1 MDKAFLAR
9 SAVERLQAVSRETLY
24 LHGGLDRTRPVV
36 VQGMV
41 TERCNYRCE
50 YCAFGRRES
59 TADEISSEEWC
70 AALVTL
76 REFIGPFLIQFA
88 GGEPFV
94 KRGFLDILDFC
105 HEQGIHFGL
114 ITNGSGLSE
123 RNCRRLSNARPFNVD
138 VSVDASRAEIHDAV
152 RGVPGSLESIEAGVG
167 RLLEARRTV
176 GADFPIRIKTTVHR
190 RNQGTLSDLVRWV
203 EAIGATS
210 VDFSPVRRWTPEVEE
225 DLWIRDSKSL
235 QSLEREIAELIRLK
249 RAGAPIETSEEKLSA
264 FVDHFEDRE
273 GSLAVSPCRVGMR
286 EYHIRPNGDVKVCW
300 YHPAIGNVRR
310 GDARSIWHGEKA
322 RAVRLNTVQCELF
335 KVHSCAHSC
344 LGHQPIRK
352 LVARTWMLMRHS
364 GRGAARDARKEG

>member
-1 MDKAFLAR
+1 
-9 SAVERLQAVSRETLY
+9 
-24 LHGGLDRTRPVV
+24 
-36 VQGMV
+36 
-41 TERCNYRCE
+41 
-50 YCAFGRRES
+50 
-59 TADEISSEEWC
+59 
-70 AALVTL
+70 
-76 REFIGPFLIQFA
+76 
-88 GGEPFV
+88 
-94 KRGFLDILDFC
+94 
-105 HEQGIHFGL
+105 
-114 ITNGSGLSE
+114 
-123 RNCRRLSNARPFNVD
+123 
-138 VSVDASRAEIHDAV
+138 
-152 RGVPGSLESIEAGVG
+152 
-167 RLLEARRTV
+167 
-176 GADFPIRIKTTVHR
+176 
-190 RNQGTLSDLVRWV
+190 V

-249 RAGAPIETSEEKLSA
+249 RAGAPIETSEEKLGA

-322 RAVRLNTVQCELF
+322 REVRLNTVQCELF